1 MSSDPEYPPVNV
13 MPAEPGHTPMGE
25 RLRERTDQVQPD
37 DPQYGY
43 AHAHLTEAMGRPLRR
58 LQQVYDP
65 PGDIAPLA
73 PLFDPELCPDW
84 ALPWLAQTVGVTLP
98 PGTPDAA
105 ARTIITSVG
114 GQARGTPAA
123 LRAAAGIF
131 LTGTKTV
138 FFRERD
144 PDSPD
149 PPYYLEV
156 VTLTQETPDP
166 ALVLRALLA
175 QKPGGIVLTYLQI
188 ESWDYQEQ
196 TLEAASSGWAYT
208 TLPTVFASY
217 ADLAANQRTS

>member
-1 MSSDPEYPPVNV
+1 MSEPEYPPVTP
-13 MPAEPGHTPMGE
+13 MPAEPAHTPMGE
-25 RLRERTDQVQPD
+25 RLRERTGPVQPD
-37 DPQYGY
+37 DPVHGY
-43 AHAHLTEAMGRPLRR
+43 AHAHLTEALGRPLRR

-65 PGDIAPLA
+65 PDDTAPLA
-73 PLFDPELCPDW
+73 PLFDPALCPDW

-98 PGTPDAA
+98 PGTPEDA

-123 LRAAAGIF
+123 LRAAAGLF

-138 FFRERD
+138 YFRERD
-144 PDSPD
+144 GGD
-149 PPYYLEV
+149 PYVLEV

-175 QKPGGIVLTYLQI
+175 QKPGGIVLTYLQT

-196 TLEAASSGWAYT
+196 TQEADMSGWAYT
-208 TLPTVFASY
+208 SLTGIFSTY
-217 ADLAANQRTS
+217 ADLTANQRTS